1 MGRKINNAVRESG
14 KNSSD
19 SELVILSPGS
29 ANDRIVFLS
38 GDVNEHSIS
47 TIITQLI
54 SLANQNPTF
63 PIYLIISTYGG
74 SIDEMFSLYDTI
86 KFLPC
91 PVHTIALGKVMSA
104 GVLLL
109 SAGVKGKRLIG
120 KNARIMIH
128 PVSTTIG
135 GNIFQVMNDSQES
148 QRLQMLMVES
158 LAKETRMTREHVQE
172 IMIKGHDHYVT
183 PMEAVT
189 LGIVDKI
196 IGTG

>member
-1 MGRKINNAVRESG
+1 MGRRLNNSARTAD

-19 SELVILSPGS
+19 SELVILSPGNS
-29 ANDRIVFLS
+29 NDRIVFLS

-54 SLANQNPTF
+54 SLANQNPSF

-91 PVHTIALGKVMSA
+91 PVHTVALGKVMSA

-120 KNARIMIH
+120 RNARIMMH
-128 PVSTTIG
+128 AVSTAHQ
-135 GNIFQVMNDSQES
+135 GNVFQVMNDAQET

-158 LAKETRMTREHVQE
+158 LARETKMTKEHVQE
-172 IMIKGHDHYVT
+172 IMIKGHDHYMT
-183 PMEAVT
+183 PMEAIK

-196 IGTG
+196 IGSS